1 MFLRIFRGTHWEN
14 LPLPSL
20 VRHSYIILNYVI
32 FVGGGEKKKTG
43 RGKNGGKTVGAAN
56 RRYRRMSDL
65 VGKGEK
71 KEKGNKTESTWRR
84 RTRLQ
89 LAFV

>member
-1 MFLRIFRGTHWEN
+1 VVTAQFCASRR
-14 LPLPSL
+14 PLQRTAAFEECRDL
-20 VRHSYIILNYVI
+20 
-32 FVGGGEKKKTG
+32 GGGEKKKTG